1 MKKLVFFLFVMFV
14 GTSLPAQNKL
24 LCLTNNKTIAYTV
37 DSTDSEYFSITL
49 DIDSC
54 TSTILH
60 VPSMYYRESD
70 SIIIKIRKKISSDAN
85 NNIQTFYCYS
95 VGAHDIALYLNSGMF
110 PISVGSCD
118 DLFYTVNLFYRD
130 EKLWNYEPIPAT
142 MKKNDEQNGR

>member
-14 GTSLPAQNKL
+14 GTSLHAQNKL
-24 LCLTNNKTIAYTV
+24 SCLMNNKTIAYTV

-49 DIDSC
+49 DVDSC

-60 VPSMYYRESD
+60 VPSVYYREAD
-70 SIIIKIRKKISSDAN
+70 SIIIKIRKKVSSDAY

-95 VGAHDIALYLNSGMF
+95 VGPHDIALYLNSDMF

-118 DLFYTVNLFYRD
+118 DLFYTVELFYRD
-130 EKLWNYEPIPAT
+130 EKMWNYEPIPAT